1 MSDAQK
7 IELSMKALKTKIRRG
22 DLLERLIDN
31 PDFKEFILDGFM
43 GKERLQD
50 LVAKTVS
57 HNFQDPANKLYVDSQ
72 LTAIGALRVFLLL
85 TEQEAS
91 IAKEALASAEEE
103 KLRALEEE
111 V

>member
-22 DLLERLIDN
+22 DLLKRLIDN

-72 LTAIGALRVFLLL
+72 LTAIGAFRVFLLL

>member
-22 DLLERLIDN
+22 DLLNRLIDN

>member
-22 DLLERLIDN
+22 DLLERLIAN